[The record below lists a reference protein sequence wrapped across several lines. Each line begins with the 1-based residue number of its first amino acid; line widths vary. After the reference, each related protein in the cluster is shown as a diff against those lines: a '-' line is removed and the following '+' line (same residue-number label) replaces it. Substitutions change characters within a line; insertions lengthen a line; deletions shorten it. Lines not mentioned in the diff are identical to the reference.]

1 MDLKKINAAYRKVSY
16 YKKHGNLS
24 LDEWQFAL
32 RKKYAEINPMGIEKT
47 GPGKVFTEY
56 IVRNPDRKSAY
67 SVSIRSG
74 DNSRNFCT
82 CYDFKTNRLGTCK
95 HIEAVL
101 HLIRSKTDLSVI
113 LEQEYEPGYSSIYL
127 DYRGER
133 KIRIR
138 IGTENH
144 AAFEKLRDKYFSDE
158 NILPPENY
166 SKFNKIR
173 QEAMEISPSF
183 RCYPDALDFIL
194 EIRDKNSR
202 AEHINEIYKPDGKP
216 VFQDL
221 LNAELFPYQE
231 EGIRFAGRAGRC
243 LLADDMGLGKTI
255 QAIGTAELLKRDYG
269 ITKVLIICPTSLK
282 YQWKNEI
289 QKFAGSSVRVIE
301 GLPHVR
307 EKQYR
312 GEEFYKIV
320 SYQTASNDFKEISA
334 TFPDL
339 VILDEA
345 QRIKNFLTKTSRN
358 IKRIPSTY
366 ALVLTGTP
374 LENKLEELYSVVQ
387 FLDPFVLGPFHEFLA
402 RHQLTSDTGKITGY
416 RDLNL
421 IGERLSD
428 LMLRR
433 KKSDVLMEL
442 PERMD
447 KLLLVPM
454 TEKQLVLH
462 DEFKTVVARLVLK
475 WRRLG
480 FLPEK
485 DRQRLMINLN
495 LMRMVCDSTY
505 VLDQETRHDT
515 KIDEL
520 MNILEEIFN
529 EGDEKVVVFSQWERM
544 TRIVSGELNAR
555 GIGYEYLHGGVPA
568 VKREALFTNFN
579 TDPDKRV
586 FLSTDAGGTGLN
598 LQTASYM
605 VNLDI
610 PWNPAVLEQ
619 RIGRIH
625 RMGQKNKVSIINM
638 VSAGTIEHRM
648 TEILKFKSSL
658 AEGILDR
665 GDDVIFLGESKFNKL
680 MGTVKQMLP
689 DEAAEEKPAVDVGKE
704 ISSEKRD
711 FDGPSEPDLKA
722 AEIGPEPLTLFDN
735 LEEEPAG
742 LLADS
747 LAGPVSAAAGQDRI
761 ETDHLTGP
769 AAEPTAGYDDI
780 AETERIAV
788 PGNEQASAKTDQ
800 LSDPETILKNGMN
813 FITGLART
821 FRDPEATK
829 RLVSEVVAK
838 DEKDGK
844 TYLKIPVESEK
855 TVEDFIGMIGSLIK
869 GMG

>member
-1 MDLKKINAAYRKVSY
+1 MILLFLSPEPKSTEMDLNKINAAYRKVSY
-16 YKKHGNLS
+16 YKKPGNLS
-24 LDEWQFAL
+24 LEEWQFAL
-32 RKKYAEINPMGIEKT
+32 RKKYAEMNPMGIEKT
-47 GPGKVFTEY
+47 GTGKVFTEY
-56 IVRNPDRKSAY
+56 IVRNPDRKSSY
-67 SVSIRSG
+67 SVSIRSR

-82 CYDFKTNRLGTCK
+82 CFDFKTNRLGTCK

-101 HLIRSKTDLSVI
+101 HSIRSKKNLAEI
-113 LEQEYEPGYSSIYL
+113 LGQEYEPEYSSIYL

-138 IGTENH
+138 TGSESKTE
-144 AAFEKLRDKYFSDE
+144 FENLREKYFSNE

-166 SKFNKIR
+166 PHFNTIR
-173 QEAMEISPSF
+173 EEALKISPSF

-194 EIRDKNSR
+194 DIRDKNSR
-202 AEHINEIYKPDGKP
+202 AEHINKNYKRNGKP
-216 VFQDL
+216 VFGDL
-221 LNAELFPYQE
+221 LRTELFPYQE
-231 EGIRFAGRAGRC
+231 EGIRFAGKAGRC

-289 QKFAGSSVRVIE
+289 LKFAGSSVKVIE

-307 EKQYR
+307 EEQYQ

-320 SYQTASNDFKEISA
+320 SYQTASNDVREVSA

-358 IKRIPSTY
+358 IKRIPSSY

-374 LENKLEELYSVVQ
+374 LENKLEELYSLVQ
-387 FLDPFVLGPFHEFLA
+387 FLDPFILGPFHEFLG
-402 RHQLTSDTGKITGY
+402 RHQLKSDTGKITGY

-421 IGERLSD
+421 IGERLSE

-433 KKSDVLMEL
+433 KKSEVLLEL

-447 KLLLVPM
+447 KMLLVPM
-454 TEKQLVLH
+454 TERQLELH
-462 DEFKTVVARLVLK
+462 EEFSTVVAKLVFK
-475 WRRLG
+475 WKRLG

-485 DRQRLMINLN
+485 DRQRLLINLN
-495 LMRMVCDSTY
+495 LMRMVCDSSY

-520 MNILEEIFN
+520 MNILEEIIEAGN
-529 EGDEKVVVFSQWERM
+529 EKVVVFSQWERM
-544 TRIVSGELNAR
+544 TRIVSRELESR
-555 GIGYEYLHGGVPA
+555 SIGYEYLHGGVPA
-568 VKREALFTNFN
+568 KKREALFTGFN
-579 TDPDKRV
+579 KDPDKRV

-598 LQTASYM
+598 LQTASFM

-625 RMGQKNKVSIINM
+625 RMGQKNRVSVINM
-638 VSAGTIEHRM
+638 VSEGTIEHRM
-648 TEILKFKSSL
+648 TEVLKFKSSL
-658 AEGILDR
+658 AEGILDK
-665 GDDVIFLGESKFNKL
+665 GEDVIFLGESKFKKL
-680 MGTVKQMLP
+680 MASVEQILP
-689 DEAAEEKPAVDVGKE
+689 DSPAAERPGVDVKE
-704 ISSEKRD
+704 EITSEKRD
-711 FDGPSEPDLKA
+711 LEGA
-722 AEIGPEPLTLFDN
+722 AEPELKPVETGTEPQTLFDD
-735 LEEEPAG
+735 LEEEQATPAVKEDTG
-742 LLADS
+742 VTERLAD
-747 LAGPVSAAAGQDRI
+747 
-761 ETDHLTGP
+761 P
-769 AAEPTAGYDDI
+769 A
-780 AETERIAV
+780 
-788 PGNEQASAKTDQ
+788 
-800 LSDPETILKNGMN
+800 TIMKNGMN
-813 FITGLART
+813 FITGLAKT
-821 FRDPEATK
+821 FSDPEATK

-855 TVEDFIGMIGSLIK
+855 TVEDFIGMVGSFIK
-869 GMG
+869 NMG

>member
-1 MDLKKINAAYRKVSY
+1 MDLKKIDAAYRKVSY
-16 YKKHGNLS
+16 YKKPGNLN
-24 LDEWQFAL
+24 LGEWQFAL
-32 RKKYAEINPMGIEKT
+32 RKKYAEMNPMGIEKT
-47 GPGKVFTEY
+47 GTGKVFTEY
-56 IVRNPDRKSAY
+56 IVRNPDRKSSY

-82 CYDFKTNRLGTCK
+82 CFDFKTNRLGTCK

-101 HLIRSKTDLSVI
+101 HSIRVKKGLTEI
-113 LEQEYEPGYSSIYL
+113 LAQEYESEYSSIYL
-127 DYRGER
+127 DYRGKR

-138 IGTENH
+138 IGNENKTG
-144 AAFEKLRDKYFSDE
+144 FEKLRDKYFSAE
-158 NILPPENY
+158 NVLPPENY
-166 SKFNKIR
+166 PHFNKIR
-173 QEAMEISPSF
+173 EEALEISPSF

-194 EIRDKNSR
+194 DIRDKNSR
-202 AEHINEIYKPDGKP
+202 EEHINRNYKGNGKP
-216 VFQDL
+216 VFGDL
-221 LNAELFPYQE
+221 LMAELFPFQE

-269 ITKVLIICPTSLK
+269 IAKVLIICPTSLK

-289 QKFAGSSVRVIE
+289 LKFTGSSVKVIE

-307 EKQYR
+307 EEQYR
-312 GEEFYKIV
+312 GGEFFKIV
-320 SYQTASNDFKEISA
+320 SYQTASNDVKEISA

-387 FLDPFVLGPFHEFLA
+387 YLDPFVLGPYHEFLG
-402 RHQLTSDTGKITGY
+402 RHQMKSDTGKITGY

-421 IGERLSD
+421 IGERLSE

-433 KKSDVLMEL
+433 KKSDVLAEL

-447 KLLLVPM
+447 KMLLVPM
-454 TEKQLVLH
+454 TERQLELH
-462 DEFKTVVARLVLK
+462 EEFSGMVAKLVSK

-485 DRQRLMINLN
+485 DRQMLMINLN
-495 LMRMVCDSTY
+495 RMRMVCDSSY
-505 VLDQETRHDT
+505 ILDQETRHDT

-520 MNILEEIFN
+520 MNILEEIID
-529 EGDEKVVVFSQWERM
+529 EGKEKVVVFSQWERM
-544 TRIVSGELNAR
+544 TRIVSWELEAR

-579 TDPDKRV
+579 NDPGKRV

-598 LQTASYM
+598 LQAASYM

-625 RMGQKNKVSIINM
+625 RMGQKSKVSVINM
-638 VSAGTIEHRM
+638 VSADTIEHRM
-648 TEILKFKSSL
+648 TEVLKFKSAL
-658 AEGILDR
+658 AEGILDK
-665 GDDVIFLGESKFNKL
+665 GDDMIFLGDSKFKKL
-680 MGTVKQMLP
+680 MDTVEQILP
-689 DEAAEEKPAVDVGKE
+689 DQAAEKKPGGKGVEEE
-704 ISSEKRD
+704 ITSEKRD
-711 FDGPSEPDLKA
+711 FDGPSEPDLKTE
-722 AEIGPEPLTLFDN
+722 EIGPEPLTLFDDPA
-735 LEEEPAG
+735 EEQA
-742 LLADS
+742 
-747 LAGPVSAAAGQDRI
+747 V
-761 ETDHLTGP
+761 P
-769 AAEPTAGYDDI
+769 AAEQDSGA
-780 AETERIAV
+780 TEHL
-788 PGNEQASAKTDQ
+788 TD
-800 LSDPETILKNGMN
+800 PAMILKNGMN
-813 FITGLART
+813 FIAGLAKT
-821 FRDPEATK
+821 FSDPEATK
-829 RLVSEVVAK
+829 RLVSEVTAK
-838 DEKDGK
+838 DDKDGK

-855 TVEDFIGMIGSLIK
+855 TVEDFIGMVGSFIK
-869 GMG
+869 SMG